1 MTTTPC
7 YLRTHRRQWGFTQ
20 RELARLIGR
29 GGPERVSDVERTK
42 ARPNAAEILAY
53 SVLFG
58 VPPGDIFPALYEGV
72 EERLIEAAYS
82 LDEEL
87 KDDPAERTR
96 RVRKLL
102 RQALARATGK
112 APNPVRQ

>member
-1 MTTTPC
+1 MTTIPC

-29 GGPERVSDVERTK
+29 GGPERVSDVERAK

-58 VPPGDIFPALYEGV
+58 ESPGDLFPALYEGV
-72 EERLIEAAYS
+72 EERLIEAAYA
-82 LDEEL
+82 LDEDL
-87 KDDPAERTR
+87 KDDPSERTKR
-96 RVRKLL
+96 IRKLL
-102 RQALARATGK
+102 RQALARTTGK
-112 APNPVRQ
+112 ASNPVRS